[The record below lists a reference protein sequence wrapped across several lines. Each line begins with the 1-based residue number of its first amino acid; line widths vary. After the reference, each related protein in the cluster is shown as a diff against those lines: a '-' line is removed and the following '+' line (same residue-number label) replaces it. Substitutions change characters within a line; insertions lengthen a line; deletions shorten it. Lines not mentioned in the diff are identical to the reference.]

1 VSRAAVWTTLS
12 HERRRR
18 DLLQREDALR
28 ADELACQAL
37 EAEVARRVREL
48 LNALL
53 ILERAAVPVTGT

>member
-1 VSRAAVWTTLS
+1 MS

-53 ILERAAVPVTGT
+53 ILERATVPVTGT